1 MKPWSDLPNAAH
13 IDRVL
18 THLREHPE
26 CWGAARDAARG
37 AAWGAAW
44 GVARSAA
51 WDAARGAAWGAARD
65 AAWDAAGGAAWDAAR
80 DAAWSTAWGAARDA
94 AWDAAGNAIAALV
107 AWDDC
112 ADLLCLPPDVLR
124 ARINLVG
131 NDHAAALLLPAA
143 IAMQGSNTE

>member
-26 CWGAARDAARG
+26 CWGAARDT
-37 AAWGAAW
+37 
-44 GVARSAA
+44 
-51 WDAARGAAWGAARD
+51 ARD
-65 AAWDAAGGAAWDAAR
+65 AAWDAVRDTAWDAAR
-80 DAAWSTAWGAARDA
+80 DAAWGVAGGAL
-94 AWDAAGNAIAALV
+94 AALV

-131 NDHAAALLLPAA
+131 NDHAAVLLLPAA

>member
-18 THLREHPE
+18 THLRGHPE
-26 CWGAARDAARG
+26 CWDA
-37 AAWGAAW
+37 
-44 GVARSAA
+44 V
-51 WDAARGAAWGAARD
+51 WDAARGAAR
-65 AAWDAAGGAAWDAAR
+65 GAAWDAAW
-80 DAAWSTAWGAARDA
+80 DAVWDAARDA
-94 AWDAAGNAIAALV
+94 LAALV

>member
-1 MKPWSDLPNAAH
+1 MTAWAHLPNAAH

-26 CWGAARDAARG
+26 CWGAARDVARDAARDV
-37 AAWGAAW
+37 AWGAAW
-44 GVARSAA
+44 
-51 WDAARGAAWGAARD
+51 DAL
-65 AAWDAAGGAAWDAAR
+65 
-80 DAAWSTAWGAARDA
+80 
-94 AWDAAGNAIAALV
+94 AALV

-131 NDHAAALLLPAA
+131 NDHAAVLLLPAA

>member
-1 MKPWSDLPNAAH
+1 MTAWSDLPNAAR

-26 CWGAARDAARG
+26 RWAAAKDAAKDAAWDAAKDAARG
-37 AAWGAAW
+37 AAGGAA
-44 GVARSAA
+44 GGAARGAA
-51 WDAARGAAWGAARD
+51 WDAARGAAWDAARG
-65 AAWDAAGGAAWDAAR
+65 AAGGAAWGAAPGNAR
-80 DAAWSTAWGAARDA
+80 DAL
-94 AWDAAGNAIAALV
+94 AALV

>member
-65 AAWDAAGGAAWDAAR
+65 AAWDAAG
-80 DAAWSTAWGAARDA
+80 
-94 AWDAAGNAIAALV
+94 NAIAALV

>member
-18 THLREHPE
+18 THLRGHPE
-26 CWGAARDAARG
+26 CWGAARGAARG
-37 AAWGAAW
+37 AAW
-44 GVARSAA
+44 
-51 WDAARGAAWGAARD
+51 DAAWGAL
-65 AAWDAAGGAAWDAAR
+65 
-80 DAAWSTAWGAARDA
+80 
-94 AWDAAGNAIAALV
+94 AALV

-131 NDHAAALLLPAA
+131 NAHAAALLLPAA

>member
-18 THLREHPE
+18 THLRGHPE
-26 CWGAARDAARG
+26 CWCAARGAARGAAWDAVWDAARGAARDAARG
-37 AAWGAAW
+37 AAW
-44 GVARSAA
+44 
-51 WDAARGAAWGAARD
+51 
-65 AAWDAAGGAAWDAAR
+65 DAAR
-80 DAAWSTAWGAARDA
+80 DAAGDA
-94 AWDAAGNAIAALV
+94 LAALV